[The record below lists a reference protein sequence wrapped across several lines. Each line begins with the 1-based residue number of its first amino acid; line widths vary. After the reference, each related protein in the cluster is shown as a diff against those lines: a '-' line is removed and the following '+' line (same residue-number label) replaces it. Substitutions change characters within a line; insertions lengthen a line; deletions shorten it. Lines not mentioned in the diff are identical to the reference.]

1 MNGFL
6 NFFKSTNYILSFDL
20 AAIVVYVTL
29 LCIVLFNSK
38 YRTTSVKWFR
48 LLIISLLAST
58 VLDVFTAFTFSRADT
73 VAPALNMLL
82 NILSQVG
89 LLLSTLVAALYL
101 RASLRTKRDVWTL
114 LEIVA
119 IGGYLIASAVN
130 LFVPFLYSFWG
141 GQYVKLEGFPV
152 FYIVLFLLILD
163 MLVLSFRQWKN
174 FQTVTQRV
182 GYLSIVGLLTASIL
196 LVYLVVPSVLFVLFA
211 ASICCLIAL
220 FTQETPDFAALREKN
235 NQLEAEVQ
243 ARTKEVG
250 IARRRA
256 EITSI
261 ETAEALVR
269 AIDAL
274 DPYTNGHS
282 IRVAQYSRMIGERA
296 GMDER
301 EIAELFYAALLHDV
315 GKIGISR
322 EILRKGEGLTDNEWR
337 EIRKHPVIGSD
348 ILRGIRSMP
357 NVASGA
363 RWHHERYD
371 GKGYP
376 DHRAGEAIPPI
387 ARIICVADCYDA
399 ITSRRSYRDP
409 MSQAEARAEIER
421 GRGKLFDPYYANI
434 MLEIIDED
442 KNYELCEGGKKKNA
456 QEPKKSES

>member
-1 MNGFL
+1 MDAVL
-6 NFFKSTNYILSFDL
+6 NFFKSTNYVLSFDL
-20 AAIVVYVTL
+20 AAIVVYVAL
-29 LCIVLFNSK
+29 FCIVTFHSK
-38 YRTTSVKWFR
+38 YRSTSGKWFR
-48 LLIISLLAST
+48 WLIIALLVST
-58 VLDVFTAFTFSRADT
+58 VVDVLTAFTFTYADK
-73 VAPALNMLL
+73 VSPQLNTFL
-82 NILSQVG
+82 NIVFQSG
-89 LLLSTLVAALYL
+89 MHAACLVASLYL
-101 RASLRTKRDVWTL
+101 RSALRTKRDYWTL
-114 LEIVA
+114 LDIVVV
-119 IGGYLIASAVN
+119 GGYFVASLVN
-130 LFVPFLYSFWG
+130 LFVPFLYAFRD
-141 GQYVKLEGFPV
+141 GQYQKLDLFPL
-152 FYIVLFLLILD
+152 FYAVLAFLVLD
-163 MLVLSFRQWKN
+163 ILVLSFRHWKD
-174 FQTVTQRV
+174 FRSKTQRI
-182 GYLSIVGLLTASIL
+182 GYLAIVGLLTASL
-196 LVYLVVPSVLFVLFA
+196 LLAYLFIPGVLFVLFA
-211 ASICCLIAL
+211 SSVCCIIAL
-220 FTQETPDFAALREKN
+220 FTQETPDFVALKEENLK
-235 NQLEAEVQ
+235 LEAEVQ

-250 IARRRA
+250 VARRKA

-296 GMDER
+296 GMNEK
-301 EIAELFYAALLHDV
+301 EVAELFYAALLHDV

-322 EILRKGEGLTDNEWR
+322 EILRKGEGLSNDEWR

-371 GKGYP
+371 GRGYP

-399 ITSRRSYRDP
+399 ITSRRSYREP
-409 MSQAEARAEIER
+409 MTQAEARAEIER

-442 KNYELCEGGKKKNA
+442 KNYELREGGKKKDA
-456 QEPKKSES
+456 PEQKKP